1 MKELRKMRTFIT
13 VLFVI
18 SALAIIGIVLMQE
31 GSGGGLG
38 GMTGENT
45 DTFWAQ
51 NKKNSLEGRMEL
63 MTKLIAGVFMV
74 SALLLGIIT

>member
-1 MKELRKMRTFIT
+1 MRTFIT

>member
-1 MKELRKMRTFIT
+1 MRTFIT

-18 SALAIIGIVLMQE
+18 SALSIIGIVLMQE
-31 GSGGGLG
+31 GSSGGLG

-45 DTFWAQ
+45 DTFWSQ